1 MTPKTKLMR
10 TFCIGLYPSEDVRK
24 RNQNRWNSRKNHHW
38 YIFWYLTTQ
47 CSYCFQ
53 FFRACVAYHRQ
64 HLCKVSMISIENK
77 WSYMHCR
84 GKTVFINNL
93 SIFRRFWNMTRFLK
107 SIIKQKVFIPGLWY
121 LKLEIWSNWKLTY
134 SKIRNFHWKDFELL
148 AFEHVRLKMGHTVFD
163 VSLAV
168 AHYSV

>member
-1 MTPKTKLMR
+1 MTPKRNSCVHFSFGYTRLKMYGKGTKIDEIR
-10 TFCIGLYPSEDVRK
+10 D
-24 RNQNRWNSRKNHHW
+24 HW

-47 CSYCFQ
+47 FSYCFKK
-53 FFRACVAYHRQ
+53 FRACVAYHSQ
-64 HLCKVSMISIENK
+64 YLCKVSMISIENK

-93 SIFRRFWNMTRFLK
+93 SIFRRFWKMTRFLK

-121 LKLEIWSNWKLTY
+121 LKLEIWFKWKLTY

-148 AFEHVRLKMGHTVFD
+148 AFEHVRLKMGHTVFK
-163 VSLAV
+163 V
-168 AHYSV
+168 